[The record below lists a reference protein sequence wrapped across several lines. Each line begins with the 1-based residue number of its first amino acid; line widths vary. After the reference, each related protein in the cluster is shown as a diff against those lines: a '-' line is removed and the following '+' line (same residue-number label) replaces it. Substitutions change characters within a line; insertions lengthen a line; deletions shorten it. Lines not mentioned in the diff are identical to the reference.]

1 MSDAKLE
8 ITNCIRFWEASL
20 EQHRL
25 LMSLSAIAI
34 VEQSIKYLRELD
46 EQKKTQT

>member
-20 EQHRL
+20 EQYRL
-25 LMSLSAIAI
+25 LMSLSAITI
-34 VEQSIKYLRELD
+34 TEQTIKYMRELN
-46 EQKKTQT
+46 EQKKTQA